1 MSFKIWKNSTITCDY
16 YNLYESS
23 IPFMYRLYIGT
34 IYTQFRTTVL
44 PRRGLSNTIDEGIS
58 SEHGVSVG

>member
-1 MSFKIWKNSTITCDY
+1 MSFSIWKNFAITCDY
-16 YNLYESS
+16 HNLYES

-34 IYTQFRTTVL
+34 IYTQFRTNVL
-44 PRRGLSNTIDEGIS
+44 PRRGLSNNIDDGIS